1 MSVALISVSQD
12 TVVSNKHEERT
23 RDYYVIFQHQRLTT
37 NGFVRLLL
45 DYAVYT
51 RQTET
56 GRSITTIHVN
66 NALTVANTKH
76 MLAETRALLHRL
88 FEMKEEDP
96 DWLMNFQLI
105 DNHKRHTIT
114 ISQTKY
120 INTLLK

>member
-1 MSVALISVSQD
+1 M
-12 TVVSNKHEERT
+12 
-23 RDYYVIFQHQRLTT
+23 T
-37 NGFVRLLL
+37 NGFIHLLP
-45 DYAVYT
+45 DYAIYT
-51 RQTET
+51 RQTKT
-56 GRSITTIHVN
+56 GRSITAIHVN

-105 DNHKRHTIT
+105 DNHKCHTVT

-120 INTLLK
+120 IDTLLK